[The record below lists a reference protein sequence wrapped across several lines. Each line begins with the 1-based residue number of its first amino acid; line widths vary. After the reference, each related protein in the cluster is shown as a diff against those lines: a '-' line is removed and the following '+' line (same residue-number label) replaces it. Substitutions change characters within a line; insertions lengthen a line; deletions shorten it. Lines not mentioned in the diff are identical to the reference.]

1 MTQDIPLARKM
12 YQTLEPYHA
21 MVYFVPE
28 APQAYARAGLE
39 DRTRGYF
46 ASRAAPLG
54 PVSAEVVIAA
64 FYNFSPALVRSVIP
78 AAWQRATPE
87 ALIAAR
93 LDAVDLALRRMLGN
107 DPDSDGHGIG
117 SPAVAEAA
125 ELAREASAACT
136 PQGRAL
142 YAGHAAL
149 PWPDARR
156 LALWHAI
163 TLLREYRGDGHIA
176 ALLAEGFS
184 GIEALITYTAAGNA
198 PASSL
203 RKQRGW
209 SEDEWAAG
217 EARLR
222 ERGWLDA
229 DGALTAEGR
238 ARRDAVEERT
248 DELARAPWD
257 HLGADRCARLRE
269 IVRPL
274 SKAIVDAGTFPAS
287 MQPKRTDA

>member
-1 MTQDIPLARKM
+1 VAQDIPLARKM

-21 MVYFVPE
+21 MIYFVPE

-39 DRTRGYF
+39 DRSRGYF

-54 PVSAEVVIAA
+54 PVSAEVVIAT
-64 FYNFSPALVRSVIP
+64 FYNFSPALVRRVIP
-78 AAWQRATPE
+78 AAWQRATPQ
-87 ALIAAR
+87 ALVAAR
-93 LDAVDLALRRMLGN
+93 FEAVDLALRRMLG
-107 DPDSDGHGIG
+107 DGAADHGIG

-149 PWPDARR
+149 PWPDAPH

-176 ALLAEGFS
+176 ALLTGGIG
-184 GIEALITYTAAGNA
+184 GIEALVIHAATGYMPPEA
-198 PASSL
+198 L
-203 RKQRGW
+203 RKMRGW
-209 SEDEWAAG
+209 SEEEWAAA
-217 EARLR
+217 EERLR

-229 DGALTAEGR
+229 DSALTVEGR
-238 ARRDAVEERT
+238 ARRAVVEERT
-248 DELARAPWD
+248 DELARAQWD

-287 MQPKRTDA
+287 MQLKRADA

>member
-21 MVYFVPE
+21 IVYFVPE
-28 APQAYARAGLE
+28 APQSYARAGLE
-39 DRTRGYF
+39 DRSRGYF

-54 PVSAEVVIAA
+54 PVSAEVVIAT

-87 ALIAAR
+87 SLIAAR
-93 LDAVDLALRRMLGN
+93 FEAVDLALRRMLG
-107 DPDSDGHGIG
+107 DGPGSDGHGIG

-125 ELAREASAACT
+125 ALAREASTACT

-149 PWPDARR
+149 PWPDAPH

-176 ALLAEGFS
+176 ALLVEGFS
-184 GIEALITYTAAGNA
+184 GIDALITYTAAGNA

-209 SEDEWAAG
+209 SEEEWTAA

-229 DGALTAEGR
+229 DGALTVEGR
-238 ARRDAVEERT
+238 VRRAGIEERT
-248 DELARAPWD
+248 DELGRAPWD
-257 HLGADRCARLRE
+257 HLGTERCARLRE

-274 SKAIVDAGTFPAS
+274 SKASVDAGTFPAN
-287 MQPKRTDA
+287 MQIKRADV

>member
-1 MTQDIPLARKM
+1 VARDIPLARKM

-21 MVYFVPE
+21 MIYLVPE
-28 APQAYARAGLE
+28 APQSYARAGLE
-39 DRTRGYF
+39 DQSRGYF

-54 PVSAEVVIAA
+54 PVSAEVVIAT

-93 LDAVDLALRRMLGN
+93 FEAVDLALRRMLG
-107 DPDSDGHGIG
+107 DGPGSDNHGIG
-117 SPAVAEAA
+117 SLAEAA
-125 ELAREASAACT
+125 ALAREASTACT

-149 PWPDARR
+149 PWPNAPH

-176 ALLAEGFS
+176 ALLVEGFS

-198 PASSL
+198 SASSL

-209 SEDEWAAG
+209 SEEEWTAA

-229 DGALTAEGR
+229 DGALTAEGH
-238 ARRDAVEERT
+238 ARRAGIEERT

-287 MQPKRTDA
+287 MQIKRADA

>member
-1 MTQDIPLARKM
+1 VAQDIPLARKM

-21 MVYFVPE
+21 MIYFVPE
-28 APQAYARAGLE
+28 APQSYARAGLE
-39 DRTRGYF
+39 DRSRGYF
-46 ASRAAPLG
+46 ASRAVPLG
-54 PVSAEVVIAA
+54 PVSAEVVIAT

-87 ALIAAR
+87 SLIAAR
-93 LDAVDLALRRMLGN
+93 FEAVDLALRRMLG
-107 DPDSDGHGIG
+107 DGPGSNSQGIG

-125 ELAREASAACT
+125 ELAREASTACT

-149 PWPDARR
+149 PWPDAPH

-176 ALLAEGFS
+176 ALLVEGFS
-184 GIEALITYTAAGNA
+184 GIDALITYTAAGNA

-209 SEDEWAAG
+209 SEEEWAAA

-238 ARRDAVEERT
+238 ARRAGIEERT
-248 DELARAPWD
+248 DELGRAPWD
-257 HLGADRCARLRE
+257 HLGTERCARLRE

-287 MQPKRTDA
+287 MQIKRADV